1 VSNDLY
7 RTALYFD
14 GRRGAAKSEGVTV
27 ELTECPAIPPL
38 PQKMVEVSF
47 YPQVRDYRLRESA
60 GPMRAMHAPEI
71 EAVLKFL
78 GRLAAFG
85 KSFRAKKSLGD

>member
-1 VSNDLY
+1 MSGDLY

-14 GRRGAAKSEGVTV
+14 GRKGAAKSEGVTV
-27 ELTECPAIPPL
+27 ELTECPAIDLLPPRL
-38 PQKMVEVSF
+38 VEVSF

-60 GPMRAMHAPEI
+60 QPMRDMQAPEI

-78 GRLAAFG
+78 ARLTAFG
-85 KSFRAKKSLGD
+85 RSLRNRSPS